1 MDRID
6 NQSLPI
12 GFAMELAENSDAL
25 RRFSNMDKRQR
36 EACIAR
42 ARGAHSR
49 QAMHDVVRDLG
60 NGR

>member
-25 RRFSNMDKRQR
+25 LRFSNMDQRQR
-36 EACIAR
+36 EAAIAR

-49 QAMHDVVRDLG
+49 QAMRDVVRDLG